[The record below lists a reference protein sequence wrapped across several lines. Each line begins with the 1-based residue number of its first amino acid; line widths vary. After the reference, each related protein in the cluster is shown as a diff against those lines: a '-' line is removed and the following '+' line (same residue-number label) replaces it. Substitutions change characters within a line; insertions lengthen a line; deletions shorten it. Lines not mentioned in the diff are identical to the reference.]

1 MADAAIES
9 SAVEPAPTGPARLDA
24 WRRRA
29 PRAVLDRLAATTPSQ
44 WGLVAII
51 TAHTWYFTRT
61 TLDIH
66 HGLGTSAYDYGLY
79 DQGVWLLSRFEAP
92 FVTLMGRNLFGDH
105 TSFILLL
112 LVPVYWVFPSAG
124 ALLFTQSLVIG
135 LGAVPV
141 FLYARRRLGSER
153 VALLLAGCY
162 LLHPAVGWTN
172 MENFHPDAFLGVLV
186 GAAIYCAL
194 ERHWRAYAVFVVL
207 SLLVKE
213 DASLVIVPLGVW
225 VALRRDRRIGL
236 LTVLGSLAFMLVA
249 MFVVMR
255 SLIGVP
261 TRNTWRIPFGGP
273 SGFLQAVVERPGA
286 VVEHFRSDGRP
297 WYLWQM
303 TAPFAWVFARLPDVA
318 LISSVVLATNMLST
332 FWYQYQVQY
341 HYSLVAVPA
350 LALGTVHALGVVRSR
365 WQPRLV
371 AAVVATSV
379 WAAFLWGP
387 MSWARQPPPYW
398 PPSHPVAVDARDII
412 RDVPDGA
419 VVSAFHSLTAH
430 LARREQIYMFP
441 TPFRAVLYGP
451 GTELEGQ
458 RLPAADEV
466 EFVVLPV
473 DRDVQLELDWREVN
487 SEFELVR
494 ANDWWELYRRADRS

>member
-1 MADAAIES
+1 MADAAIEP
-9 SAVEPAPTGPARLDA
+9 SAEAGPGARRGRVERWLRWAASALFA
-24 WRRRA
+24 
-29 PRAVLDRLAATTPSQ
+29 RLAALTPSE
-44 WGLVAII
+44 WGLGLLVVAY
-51 TAHTWYFTRT
+51 TWYFTST

-66 HGLGTSAYDYGLY
+66 HGLGTSSYDYGLY
-79 DQGVWLLSRFEAP
+79 DQGVWLLSRFRAP

-105 TSFILLL
+105 TSFILLV
-112 LVPVYWVFPSAG
+112 LVPVYWLFPSAG

-141 FLYARRRLGSER
+141 FAYARRRLGSEA
-153 VALLLAGCY
+153 VALSLAGCY

-172 MENFHPDAFLGVLV
+172 MENFHPDSFLGVFV

-194 ERHWRAYAVFVVL
+194 VRRWRAYAVFVVL
-207 SLLVKE
+207 SILVKE

-225 VALRRDRRIGL
+225 VALKRDRRIGL
-236 LTVLGSLAFMLVA
+236 ITVLGSIGFTLVA

-273 SGFLQAVVERPGA
+273 SGLARAVVERPGE

-332 FWYQYQVQY
+332 FWYQYQIQY

-350 LALGTVHALGVVRSR
+350 LALGTVHALGVVGER
-365 WQPRLV
+365 WRALLV
-371 AAVVATSV
+371 AAVVVMSLWT
-379 WAAFLWGP
+379 AFLWGP
-387 MSWARQPPPYW
+387 MGWARQPPAYW

-412 RDVPDGA
+412 RDIPDDA
-419 VVSAFHSLTAH
+419 VVSAYHSITAQ

-441 TPFRAVLYGP
+441 TPFRTALYGP
-451 GTELEGQ
+451 NDDLEGL
-458 RLPAADEV
+458 RLPVADDV
-466 EFVVLPV
+466 EYVVLPV
-473 DRDVQLELDWREVN
+473 ARDVELELDWREVS

-494 ANDWWELYRRADRS
+494 ANASWELYRRADRG